1 MKKLLSLV
9 ACVAASVGLCAQDT
23 FEDREVGAF
32 TDSLKENTLWV
43 AASADAEI
51 VQETVEENSNKFLQI
66 SDSPATDPLYRAYS
80 VALDTGAG
88 DYNPVAV
95 TVPAAGVYF
104 DSQVKF
110 SVSDTLDQGAISE
123 EYAKFA
129 IFAYCDDDAETK
141 VTNLVARA
149 AFYTDEVNKTATN
162 FFLSLPEGVTL
173 DSDTWHR
180 LTIKTIPLTT
190 TAGRYGFIAYLDE
203 KLLTYAE
210 TETCGTAE
218 TFVNSLTATAKKYYD
233 NHSLL
238 PGMTSSAQIDRVLF
252 AGTGALDD
260 VDWSTTAPDFAK
272 DDTLITLT
280 WDEGVASLTFGSETV
295 NVTTAGSQ
303 DFTVAADT
311 ETVKITATLKDG
323 YAFSSSWTNG
333 DKATTEPVTYAIKT
347 YAYQM
352 TVDGKPYEKT
362 DDAVAAALANS
373 KPLVLAKNLTDL
385 IEAKSAGTLIIDLN
399 GHDITVPETLEYD
412 QPILLSA
419 ACNLV
424 ITNSSETLGTV
435 YAVTTDSN
443 GLNGTYSVYAEADG
457 ATSVTVYENCKFE
470 GDIYADTVTCYGG
483 IFKQVDTTSADF
495 PYTLAGDDYE
505 ATLAEGYWTVA
516 KKTTKTALEIF
527 IAAIEAAED
536 GATVTL
542 TESVTLTSRID
553 VDCSGKTVTLD
564 LGGYT
569 VTPTKSC
576 ANGSA
581 FNITNATVT
590 IQNGTI
596 DGTAIVDA
604 NVTEGSKECDAI
616 TVRKGAKV
624 TLVDGLTVKVCSKN
638 GACVY
643 VFGGGNA
650 TITGGVYENST
661 TEDYGHKTP
670 VKVKG
675 MAVNQANVASQ
686 LIVLT
691 GGTFS
696 QQDPAAGDDAG
707 LCTTFLADGYESV
720 LGSDGF
726 YTVQKKT
733 TPTSWTDVDP
743 DTQTLDNVV
752 SSDQLE
758 EIKAANIT
766 VADLKE
772 WATNHKVTTAPG
784 VALDIEALTLNCA
797 PGTDNVAAAK
807 DAFKATQKAL
817 DAIMEADMTDE
828 TKVADSVK
836 ALYKDAYPNST
847 VTVQK
852 ITSENADG
860 CAIYSTDTLKVF
872 RLVITLGK

>member
-23 FEDREVGAF
+23 FEDRTVGAF
-32 TDSLKENTLWV
+32 TDSVKDSSLWV

-51 VQETVEENSNKFLQI
+51 VQEENNKYLQI

-104 DSQVKF
+104 DSKVKF

-149 AFYTDEVNKTATN
+149 AFYTDDVNKTAMN

-190 TAGRYGFIAYLDE
+190 TTGRYGFIAYLDE

-218 TFVNSLTATAKKYYD
+218 AFVSSLTATAKKYYD

-280 WDEGVASLTFGSETV
+280 WDEGVASLKFGETEV
-295 NVTTAGSQ
+295 DVTSAGTQ

-311 ETVKITATLKDG
+311 ETVNITATLKDG

-352 TVDGKPYEKT
+352 TVDGKPYETT

-373 KPLVLAKNLTDL
+373 KPLVLAKNLTDKM
-385 IEAKSAGTLIIDLN
+385 IELNAAKTLVIDLN
-399 GHDITVPETLEYD
+399 GHDIEVSDYDVPVY
-412 QPILLSA
+412 ISA
-419 ACNLV
+419 EGASLI
-424 ITNSSETLGTV
+424 ITNSSTTVGTV
-435 YAVTTDSN
+435 YAKDSED
-443 GLNGTYSVYAEADG
+443 GTRSVLADKDG
-457 ATSVTVYENCKFE
+457 VSVTIYENCKFE
-470 GDIYADTVTCYGG
+470 GEISAYPVTCYGG
-483 IFKQVDTTSADF
+483 IFKNTDVSATEF
-495 PYTLAGDDYE
+495 PYDLADKETYE
-505 ATLAEGYWTVA
+505 ATLANGYWTVA

-553 VDCSGKTVTLD
+553 VAKTVTLD

-569 VTPTKSC
+569 VTPTESC

-581 FNITNATVT
+581 FNIKSGTVT
-590 IQNGTI
+590 IKNGTI

-604 NVTEGSKECDAI
+604 DVKEGSKECDAI
-616 TVRKGAKV
+616 TVRSGAKV
-624 TLVDGLTVKVCSKN
+624 TLVDGLTVKIASRN

-643 VFGGGNA
+643 VFDGGYA
-650 TITGGVYENST
+650 EITGGVYQNST
-661 TEDYGHKTP
+661 TEDYQYKAGF
-670 VKVKG
+670 KG
-675 MAVNQANVASQ
+675 MTVNQYNVATQ

-707 LCTTFLADGYESV
+707 KCTTFLAEGYESV
-720 LGSDGF
+720 KGEDGF

-733 TPTSWTDVDP
+733 TPTKWEDVDP
-743 DTQTLDNVV
+743 GTQTLDNVV
-752 SSDQLE
+752 SSDQLD

-766 VADLKE
+766 VSDLKT
-772 WATNHKVTTAPG
+772 WATTYKVTTAPG

-797 PGTDNVAAAK
+797 PGAANVAEAKAA
-807 DAFKATQKAL
+807 FTATQAAL
-817 DAIMEADMTDE
+817 DAIMAADMKDE
-828 TKVADSVK
+828 TKVAESVK

-852 ITSENADG
+852 ITGDNKGD
-860 CAIYSTDTLKVF
+860 CAIYSSDTLKVF

>member
-9 ACVAASVGLCAQDT
+9 ACVVASVGLCAQDT
-23 FEDREVGAF
+23 FENREVGAF

-51 VQETVEENSNKFLQI
+51 VQETENKFLQI

-80 VALDTGAG
+80 VTLKTQDG
-88 DYNPVAV
+88 DYNPDPI

-104 DSQVKF
+104 DSKVKF

-141 VTNLVARA
+141 MTNLVARA

-180 LTIKTIPLTT
+180 LTIKTIPLAT
-190 TAGRYGFIAYLDE
+190 TAGRYGFIAYLDGN
-203 KLLTYAE
+203 LLSYDSDV
-210 TETCGTAE
+210 TCGTAE

-272 DDTLITLT
+272 DETLITLT
-280 WDEGVASLTFGSETV
+280 WDEGVASLTFGTETV
-295 NVTTAGSQ
+295 NVTEPGTK

-311 ETVKITATLKDG
+311 AAVTITATLKDG
-323 YAFSSSWTNG
+323 YAFSSWTNG
-333 DKATTEPVTYAIKT
+333 EKATTEPTTYAVTT

-352 TVDGKPYEKT
+352 TVDGVAYEKT
-362 DDAVAAALANS
+362 DDAVAAAIKAS
-373 KPLVLAKNLTDL
+373 KPLVLAKDLTTL
-385 IEAKSAGTLIIDLN
+385 VKAAEGTLIIDLN
-399 GHDITVPETLEYD
+399 GHDITVSSGSYD
-412 QPILLSA
+412 QPIYLLENSK
-419 ACNLV
+419 LV
-424 ITNSSETLGTV
+424 ITNSSTTVGTV
-435 YAVTTDSN
+435 CGITSEQT
-443 GLNGTYSVYAEADG
+443 GGTYSIYTEESG
-457 ATSVTVYENCKFE
+457 TSVTVYENCKFE
-470 GDIYADTVTCYGG
+470 GDIIAENTVTCYGG
-483 IFKQVDTTSADF
+483 IFKNTDETTTEF
-495 PYTLAGDDYE
+495 PYDLADDENYE

-527 IAAIEAAED
+527 IADIAAAAD

-542 TESVTLTSRID
+542 TDNITLTSRID

-569 VTPTKSC
+569 VKPTESC
-576 ANGSA
+576 GNGSA
-581 FNITNATVT
+581 FNIKSGTVT

-604 NVTEGSKECDAI
+604 EVKEGSKECDAI

-624 TLVDGLTVKVCSKN
+624 TLVDTLTVKIASRN

-643 VFGGGNA
+643 VFDGGNA
-650 TITGGVYENST
+650 TITGGVYQNST
-661 TEDYGHKTP
+661 TEDYQYKAGF
-670 VKVKG
+670 KG
-675 MAVNQANVASQ
+675 MTVNQANVESQ

-691 GGTFS
+691 GGKFS
-696 QQDPAAGDDAG
+696 QQDPSVGDDAG
-707 LCTTFLADGYESV
+707 KCTTFLADGYESV
-720 LGSDGF
+720 KGTDGF

-733 TPTSWTDVDP
+733 TPTKWEDVDTS
-743 DTQTLDNVV
+743 TQTIADVV
-752 SSDQLE
+752 PTDQVE
-758 EIKAANIT
+758 TITKANIT
-766 VADLKE
+766 VEDLKT
-772 WATNHKVTTAPG
+772 WATNHGVTTAPG

-797 PGTDNVAAAK
+797 PGTANVAAAK
-807 DAFKATQKAL
+807 DAFKATQAAL
-817 DAIMEADMTDE
+817 DEIMKADAAGDE
-828 TKVADSVK
+828 TALANSVK
-836 ALYKDAYPNST
+836 DLYKETYPNST

-852 ITSENADG
+852 ITDENKG
-860 CAIYSTDTLKVF
+860 ECAIYSTDTLKVF